1 MTTIVTAFLT
11 RINNIEFRNYETY
24 IEYGKKILQT
34 NTPCVCFLEKD
45 IYEKY
50 FLSSL
55 KEYPQTYF
63 FMFERDENYLYEY
76 RDQVTKYDLHTNN
89 PTKDTV
95 DYMFL
100 QCHKTEFL
108 RRVAVINPFQTS
120 NFTWIDF
127 GIYHMIKN
135 DDQLKQGIEH
145 VARKQYSKIRVASC
159 VSPDD
164 PCHTDIYRFVVWFFA
179 GSIIGGHRN
188 ALLEYADIMKEKC
201 ISIIREKQH
210 IMWEI
215 NIWYLLYQDHKHL
228 FDAYYANHD
237 FSILENY

>member
-11 RINNIEFRNYETY
+11 KINNIEFRTYETY

-34 NTPCVCFLEKD
+34 GVKCVCFLEKD

-50 FLSSL
+50 FVPCL
-55 KEYPQTYF
+55 KDFPNTYF
-63 FMFERDENYLYEY
+63 FMFDKSDNYLYQY
-76 RDQVTKYDLHTNN
+76 LDQVTHYDLHTNN
-89 PTKDTV
+89 PTKDTI

-108 RRVAVINPFQTS
+108 RQVAIVNPFQTT

-127 GIYHMIKN
+127 GIFHMVKN
-135 DDQLKQGIEH
+135 DESLRNGILN
-145 VARKQYSKIRVASC
+145 VSQKSYDKIRIASC
-159 VSPDD
+159 VNPNDT
-164 PCHTDIYRFVVWFFA
+164 CETDIYRFVVWFFA

-188 ALLEYADIMKEKC
+188 VLLKYADLMKQKC
-201 ISIIREKQH
+201 ISIIQERHH

-215 NIWYLLYQDHKHL
+215 NIWYLLFQEHKEL
-228 FDAYYANHD
+228 FDFYFANHD
-237 FSILENY
+237 TSILMNY